1 MSESFTIIMNVAPWQ
16 QSTWTLPP
24 LCRWTGWTEQLAHDL
39 QAAPCVKLACMI
51 NIDLVAICNV
61 SGSHQLGR
69 VLHEM
74 ITFSVLGERLQESL
88 ALCCE
93 SEAGVE
99 NCVLSF

>member
-1 MSESFTIIMNVAPWQ
+1 
-16 QSTWTLPP
+16 
-24 LCRWTGWTEQLAHDL
+24 
-39 QAAPCVKLACMI
+39 MI
-51 NIDLVAICNV
+51 NTNFVAICHV
-61 SGSHQLGR
+61 SVSHQLGR

-74 ITFSVLGERLQESL
+74 ITFSILGERLRESL

>member
-1 MSESFTIIMNVAPWQ
+1 
-16 QSTWTLPP
+16 
-24 LCRWTGWTEQLAHDL
+24 
-39 QAAPCVKLACMI
+39 MI
-51 NIDLVAICNV
+51 DVDHVAIGHV
-61 SGSHQLGR
+61 SCCHQLGR

-74 ITFSVLGERLQESL
+74 ITFSILGERLRESL

>member
-1 MSESFTIIMNVAPWQ
+1 
-16 QSTWTLPP
+16 
-24 LCRWTGWTEQLAHDL
+24 
-39 QAAPCVKLACMI
+39 MI
-51 NIDLVAICNV
+51 NTNFVTICHV
-61 SGSHQLGR
+61 SVSHQLGR

>member
-1 MSESFTIIMNVAPWQ
+1 
-16 QSTWTLPP
+16 
-24 LCRWTGWTEQLAHDL
+24 
-39 QAAPCVKLACMI
+39 MI
-51 NIDLVAICNV
+51 NNDFVAICHV
-61 SGSHQLGR
+61 SVSHQLGR

>member
-1 MSESFTIIMNVAPWQ
+1 MM
-16 QSTWTLPP
+16 
-24 LCRWTGWTEQLAHDL
+24 CK
-39 QAAPCVKLACMI
+39 AAPFKKLTCT
-51 NIDLVAICNV
+51 IDTGTAAILLV

-74 ITFSVLGERLQESL
+74 ITFSILGERLRESL